1 MQTKIKN
8 LFLILSVM
16 FITSCAKEGL
26 GGDATLVVF
35 LKHHGSII
43 KNHVGYPDTVFVK
56 YNSKESPGITAA
68 NYDTYFIGEE
78 GEDHV
83 HCHNLKWGNYFIY
96 GVGIDSAGP
105 YAVMGGMAV
114 KIKRSER
121 KEEIDIDLAVME

>member
-1 MQTKIKN
+1 MKTKIS
-8 LFLILSVM
+8 LIILSGI
-16 FITSCAKEGL
+16 FIASCAKEGL

-43 KNHVGYPDTVFVK
+43 KNHIDYPDTVFVK
-56 YNSKESPGITAA
+56 FNTKESPGITAA

-83 HCHNLKWGNYFIY
+83 HCHGLKRGNYFIY
-96 GVGIDSAGP
+96 GAGIDSSGP
-105 YAVMGGMAV
+105 YRVSGGMAV